1 MTAIRVM
8 SGRGGWPMSVFL
20 APDAK
25 PIFGGSYFPARD
37 GDRGMSIGFL
47 SVVRRAHELWN
58 SDGSMNRIA
67 G

>member
-1 MTAIRVM
+1 
-8 SGRGGWPMSVFL
+8 MSVFL